1 MLNRYFNR
9 KGPTTA
15 DAMIINVKS
24 ILGTCIRSFHHL
36 SFVERLPY
44 NGSNVPTSCIPSST
58 VITSTKHRWRRWR
71 WPSPTYFLMHLSI
84 LQVYYEPLDITGP
97 ALSSNWIVWCRL
109 QRANKLLN
117 DDVWTIQEWHCWK
130 EFDSLWLSF
139 GFNLVYVLHVVF
151 FGLVILQCSTR
162 LSLPPKLIRTGVVWR
177 LRSFWW
183 VLERSCPPFGAPGAW
198 IDFASTSSDM
208 TGIHTRKG
216 RLWYGA
222 FWCKHLRIF
231 TPPLKLTNFAPE
243 NGWLEDYLP
252 LAFGLFS
259 GASC

>member
-1 MLNRYFNR
+1 
-9 KGPTTA
+9 
-15 DAMIINVKS
+15 
-24 ILGTCIRSFHHL
+24 
-36 SFVERLPY
+36 
-44 NGSNVPTSCIPSST
+44 
-58 VITSTKHRWRRWR
+58 
-71 WPSPTYFLMHLSI
+71 MHLSI

-109 QRANKLLN
+109 QRANKLILN
-117 DDVWTIQEWHCWK
+117 DDVWAIQEWHCWK
-130 EFDSLWLSF
+130 EFYSLWLSF

-162 LSLPPKLIRTGVVWR
+162 LSLPSKLIRTGVVWR

-198 IDFASTSSDM
+198 IDFALTS
-208 TGIHTRKG
+208 

-222 FWCKHLRIF
+222 FWCKHLWIF
-231 TPPLKLTNFAPE
+231 TLLETNSLHLKMDDWKTTSL
-243 NGWLEDYLP
+243 

-259 GASC
+259 GGAVSFGEGIFVRYQMIKWQWQAEFSQENKTFPYLQISILR